1 MSQRPQRLRWLLTT
15 SYLDSRI
22 MKERSMQELM
32 QLLENIS
39 DNKLPTIDQEMD
51 SYFGSKPGVLEEGE
65 TATLEEVME
74 MQMNMGSFIKNLK
87 ENMDDNFDSMRDLM
101 IEQAEFMQEFDGRI
115 KNLEELLSSDRT
127 IN

>member
-1 MSQRPQRLRWLLTT
+1 
-15 SYLDSRI
+15 

-39 DNKLPTIDQEMD
+39 YNKLPTIYQEMD

>member
-1 MSQRPQRLRWLLTT
+1 
-15 SYLDSRI
+15 

-51 SYFGSKPGVLEEGE
+51 SYFGSKPGVLEEEG
-65 TATLEEVME
+65 TLSLEEVASLT
-74 MQMNMGSFIKNLK
+74 MNIGDFTEKLK
-87 ENMDDNFDSMRDLM
+87 ENMDNNFEALADLLKS
-101 IEQAEFMQEFDGRI
+101 QAEFMHIFDERI

>member
-1 MSQRPQRLRWLLTT
+1 
-15 SYLDSRI
+15 
-22 MKERSMQELM
+22 MQELM

>member
-1 MSQRPQRLRWLLTT
+1 
-15 SYLDSRI
+15 

-39 DNKLPTIDQEMD
+39 DNKLPTIDKEMD
-51 SYFGSKPGVLEEGE
+51 SYFGSKPGVLEEEE
-65 TATLEEVME
+65 TLSLEEVATLV
-74 MQMNMGSFIKNLK
+74 MNIGDFTKKLK
-87 ENMDDNFDSMRDLM
+87 ENMDNNFEALADLLKT
-101 IEQAEFMQEFDGRI
+101 QSEFIQKSDDQINNLETLATQLYSFDERI

>member
-1 MSQRPQRLRWLLTT
+1 
-15 SYLDSRI
+15 

-32 QLLENIS
+32 QLLENIY

>member
-1 MSQRPQRLRWLLTT
+1 
-15 SYLDSRI
+15 

-87 ENMDDNFDSMRDLM
+87 ENMYDNFDSMRDLM

>member
-1 MSQRPQRLRWLLTT
+1 
-15 SYLDSRI
+15 

-51 SYFGSKPGVLEEGE
+51 SYFGSKPGVLEEE
-65 TATLEEVME
+65 EFLTLEAVASLA
-74 MQMNMGSFIKNLK
+74 MNVGDFTEKLK
-87 ENMDDNFDSMRDLM
+87 ENMDNNFEALADLLKS
-101 IEQAEFMQEFDGRI
+101 QAEFMHIFDERI

>member
-1 MSQRPQRLRWLLTT
+1 
-15 SYLDSRI
+15 

-115 KNLEELLSSDRT
+115 KNLEELLSRDRT

>member
-1 MSQRPQRLRWLLTT
+1 
-15 SYLDSRI
+15 

-51 SYFGSKPGVLEEGE
+51 SYFGSKPGVLEEEE
-65 TATLEEVME
+65 TLSLEAVTNLVM
-74 MQMNMGSFIKNLK
+74 QIGDFSKRLK
-87 ENMDDNFDSMRDLM
+87 ENMDDNFEALADLLKS
-101 IEQAEFMQEFDGRI
+101 QAEFMHIFDERI

>member
-1 MSQRPQRLRWLLTT
+1 
-15 SYLDSRI
+15 

-51 SYFGSKPGVLEEGE
+51 SYFGSKPGVLEEE
-65 TATLEEVME
+65 EFLTLEAVASLA
-74 MQMNMGSFIKNLK
+74 MNVGDFTEKLK
-87 ENMDDNFDSMRDLM
+87 ENMDNNFEALADLLK
-101 IEQAEFMQEFDGRI
+101 EQAEFMQNFDERI

>member
-1 MSQRPQRLRWLLTT
+1 
-15 SYLDSRI
+15 

>member
-1 MSQRPQRLRWLLTT
+1 
-15 SYLDSRI
+15 

-51 SYFGSKPGVLEEGE
+51 SYFGSKPGVLEEE
-65 TATLEEVME
+65 RTLSLEEVASLT
-74 MQMNMGSFIKNLK
+74 MNIGDFTEKLK
-87 ENMDDNFDSMRDLM
+87 ENMDNNFEALADLLKS
-101 IEQAEFMQEFDGRI
+101 QAEFMHIFDERI